1 MRVREVVEVVEEIGE
16 RRRREEDAAEE
27 EAARL
32 ARVTGD
38 ILLL

>member
-32 ARVTGD
+32 ARATGD